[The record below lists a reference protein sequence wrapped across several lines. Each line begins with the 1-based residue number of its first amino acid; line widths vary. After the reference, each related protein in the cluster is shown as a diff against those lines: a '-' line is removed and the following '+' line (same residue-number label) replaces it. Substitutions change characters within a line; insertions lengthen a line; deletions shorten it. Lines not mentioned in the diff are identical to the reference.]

1 LMGIVAIGWTIDGFV
16 ALWLAFP
23 SAKAWRKSLA
33 FRWHKGGY
41 ALNFDLHRSGGVWLW
56 VLLTTLAITA
66 VTMNLKEQVMRPL
79 VSVFSTLTPS
89 PMAGRTALNA
99 ADMQRGVL
107 SREQAIAQAQSYAQQ
122 QGWTAPVGGVFLS
135 NETGLYG
142 VGFHQ
147 AGQGHGDGGLGPPWV
162 YVDIRSGRIVGA
174 EVPGQ
179 GSAGDLFLQ
188 AQFPLHSGRILGLT
202 GRIIVTVLG
211 LAVAVLC
218 VTGVVIWARKRRA
231 RQHAMRPM
239 FKPAA

>member
-1 LMGIVAIGWTIDGFV
+1 
-16 ALWLAFP
+16 
-23 SAKAWRKSLA
+23 
-33 FRWHKGGY
+33 
-41 ALNFDLHRSGGVWLW
+41 
-56 VLLTTLAITA
+56 
-66 VTMNLKEQVMRPL
+66 
-79 VSVFSTLTPS
+79 
-89 PMAGRTALNA
+89 
-99 ADMQRGVL
+99 
-107 SREQAIAQAQSYAQQ
+107 
-122 QGWTAPVGGVFLS
+122 VFLS